1 MSQVIKTLLLLATSL
16 SFTTSAAVAQAY
28 IPPSLSAARRACA
41 PPAPSLPRYIPGHY
55 KVVME
60 RVFIPGGS
68 YQVFVPPRYETK
80 CLGPFRSPVTRYIPG
95 RYVLKREPARYEYQH
110 KRVWVPGRYSF

>member
-1 MSQVIKTLLLLATSL
+1 M
-16 SFTTSAAVAQAY
+16 
-28 IPPSLSAARRACA
+28 